1 MSTVDSFVEFCESD
15 FGSQIMD
22 REAAYVADRLDDGD
36 LVLNIGC
43 GIGSLE
49 ARLEHNIAG
58 IDLSEPMIRA
68 AQRRVDA
75 PFILGDARKL
85 PVQEGSV
92 DAVVFVATL
101 EFIEE
106 IHSVLEEAK
115 RILRPGG
122 AILALL
128 MNTQSAYIQT
138 NLERDGS
145 YFQQMVHRD
154 SKMLADVIQEYITGR
169 TEYFLGIDPEQRSV
183 FSSDSPDEAAVL
195 AVTGE
200 IVK

>member
-115 RILRPGG
+115 RILRPDGK
-122 AILALL
+122 IIALL
-128 MNTQSAYIQT
+128 MNTQSAYIQA
-138 NLERDGS
+138 NLEREGS

-154 SKMLADVIQEYITGR
+154 SETLAEVIQEYITGR
-169 TEYFLGIDPEQRSV
+169 AEYFLGIDPEQRSV
-183 FSSDSPDEAAVL
+183 FSSDRPHEAAVL